1 MRKLILAV
9 TIAAV
14 CLSPCCVQAQD
25 DDGWA
30 EIEGLMNGLTA
41 ATQQLLT
48 TGGLSLSN
56 TEGSGLTPGFLE
68 GLAAFS
74 QTYARV
80 LQSIEGAFEVDGAGV
95 QGMYDPFAPGTPNPL
110 WEQFDRWQGGTNRAP
125 SPQTQLNLRGY
136 RTRRALPQPAYDP
149 GDDED

>member
-1 MRKLILAV
+1 MRNLVLALM
-9 TIAAV
+9 IAAV
-14 CLSPCCVQAQD
+14 CISPCCVWAQDD

-41 ATQQLLT
+41 ANQQLLT

-80 LQSIEGAFEVDGAGV
+80 LQSIDGAFDVDGAGV
-95 QGMYDPFAPGTPNPL
+95 QSLYDPFAPGAPNPL
-110 WEQFDRWQGGTNRAP
+110 WEQFDRWQGTNRTP
-125 SPQTQLNLRGY
+125 SPQTQLNLRSY
-136 RTRRALPQPAYDP
+136 RNRRALPQPAWDP
-149 GDDED
+149 RDDED

>member
-1 MRKLILAV
+1 MRNLMLTV
-9 TIAAV
+9 TIAVA

-25 DDGWA
+25 DDDGWA
-30 EIEGLMNGLTA
+30 EIEGLMRGLTA
-41 ATQQLLT
+41 ANQQLLT

-80 LQSIEGAFEVDGAGV
+80 LQSIDGAFDVDGAGG
-95 QGMYDPFAPGTPNPL
+95 QGLYDPFAPGAPDPL
-110 WEQFDRWQGGTNRAP
+110 WEALERLQGTNRAP
-125 SPQTQLNLRGY
+125 SPQPQLNLRSY
-136 RTRRALPQPAYDP
+136 RNRRALPQPAYDP

>member
-1 MRKLILAV
+1 LRNVILAL
-9 TIAAV
+9 TIAVA
-14 CLSPCCVQAQD
+14 CLSPCCVYAQD
-25 DDGWA
+25 DDGWG

-41 ATQQLLT
+41 ANQQLLNQ
-48 TGGLSLSN
+48 GGLSLSN

-80 LQSIEGAFEVDGAGV
+80 LQSIDGAFDVDGAGL
-95 QGMYDPFAPGTPNPL
+95 QGTYDPFNPNVPNPL
-110 WEQFDRWQGGTNRAP
+110 WEQFDRWQGTSRAA

-136 RTRRALPQPAYDP
+136 RNSRALPQPRNDV
-149 GDDED
+149 GDDAD